1 MVKIGYFNRPI
12 LRGRDIKK
20 YSYEFADLYIIT
32 TFPSLKINI
41 EMYPAVKEHFLAFG
55 YDRLKQTG
63 DIGARKKSSN
73 KWFETQDS
81 IGYWEDFSKQKII
94 WAEIARTG
102 NSFTL
107 ENNNY
112 MVSNTGYM
120 LVAKESNH
128 DEQIY
133 ENLLSFLNSN
143 AILFYLDMISTR
155 LDETGWR
162 WLRQYVELL
171 PIPKL
176 SQTQLEDITSE
187 IQNQLKEKEVFGQK
201 KINEFV
207 NNIYGFNKDEIM
219 YLNNLH

>member
-1 MVKIGYFNRPI
+1 M
-12 LRGRDIKK
+12 
-20 YSYEFADLYIIT
+20 YIIT
-32 TFPSLKINI
+32 TFPSLKIDI
-41 EMYPAVKEHFLAFG
+41 ENYSAVKQHLLGFG

-63 DIGARKKSSN
+63 DNGARKKSNN
-73 KWFETQDS
+73 KWYETQDS
-81 IGYWEDFSKQKII
+81 IGYWEDFSKQKIV

-107 ENNNY
+107 DNNDY
-112 MVSNTGYM
+112 LISNTGYM
-120 LVAKESNH
+120 LVTKESS
-128 DEQIY
+128 EEKQIY
-133 ENLLSFLNSN
+133 ENLLSFLNSK

-176 SQTQLEDITSE
+176 SQAKMECVSSE
-187 IQNQLKEKEVFGQK
+187 IQNQLTEKAFLGQM

-207 NNIYGFNKDEIM
+207 NNVYDFSKEEIIFLNK
-219 YLNNLH
+219 LH